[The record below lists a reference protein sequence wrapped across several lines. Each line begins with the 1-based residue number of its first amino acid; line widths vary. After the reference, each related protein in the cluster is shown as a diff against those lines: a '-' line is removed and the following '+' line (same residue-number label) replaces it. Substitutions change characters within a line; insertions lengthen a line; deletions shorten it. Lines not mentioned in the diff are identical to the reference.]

1 VTTIDDFAAGFADE
15 AGWFDFASFGP
26 MGTGVVQE
34 ARALTELQSRSR
46 HGSVVALDEQAGRAR
61 RAVAALTGFPTDH
74 VVFQPSTSQGMLHT
88 LFGLTGALALSP
100 REYPTT
106 PLTATRA
113 SSALRVLDTVW
124 LDVPDDAVTPAVLR
138 EHLTPSVTAVAVSVV
153 DYRTGYLA
161 DLEGIRQVIGD
172 RLLIVDGIQGF
183 GVVDAPW
190 AVADVLV
197 TGGQKWLRAGW
208 GTGFMALSDRA
219 LTDLTPVFSGV
230 HGSEITLGGSYERG
244 AEPAPG
250 AAAFQLSRPDPIAEA
265 RLATSLEEI
274 AAVGI
279 RPVAGAVAERTTRL
293 IDLADEFAVPVA
305 SSRVESERAGIVVL
319 EPEPQHLTALTASLL
334 NHGVSATVRSTSVRL
349 STHVSNGEDS
359 FGLLREAL
367 MSYGSAISY

>member
-15 AGWFDFASFGP
+15 AGWFDFASYGP

-46 HGSVVALDEQAGRAR
+46 HGSAVALDEQSGRAR
-61 RAVAALTGFPTDH
+61 RAVSALTGFPVDH
-74 VVFQPSTSQGMLHT
+74 VVFQPSTSQGMMHT

-100 REYPTT
+100 REYPTA

-190 AVADVLV
+190 AWPTCSSPAVRSGCA
-197 TGGQKWLRAGW
+197 RAG
-208 GTGFMALSDRA
+208 A
-219 LTDLTPVFSGV
+219 
-230 HGSEITLGGSYERG
+230 
-244 AEPAPG
+244 PA
-250 AAAFQLSRPDPIAEA
+250 SWR
-265 RLATSLEEI
+265 
-274 AAVGI
+274 
-279 RPVAGAVAERTTRL
+279 
-293 IDLADEFAVPVA
+293 
-305 SSRVESERAGIVVL
+305 
-319 EPEPQHLTALTASLL
+319 
-334 NHGVSATVRSTSVRL
+334 SATGRWPS
-349 STHVSNGEDS
+349 
-359 FGLLREAL
+359 
-367 MSYGSAISY
+367 

>member
-1 VTTIDDFAAGFADE
+1 VEDPDPRSTTVTTIDDFAAGFADE
-15 AGWFDFASFGP
+15 AGWFDFASYGP

-46 HGSVVALDEQAGRAR
+46 HGSAVALDEQSGRAR
-61 RAVAALTGFPTDH
+61 RAVSALSGFPVDH
-74 VVFQPSTSQGMLHT
+74 VVFQPSTSQGILHAM
-88 LFGLTGALALSP
+88 FGLTGALALSP

-106 PLTATRA
+106 PLAATRA

-124 LDVPDDAVTPAVLR
+124 LGVPDDAVTPAVLR

-161 DLEGIRQVIGD
+161 DLEGIRQVIKH
-172 RLLIVDGIQGF
+172 V
-183 GVVDAPW
+183 
-190 AVADVLV
+190 
-197 TGGQKWLRAGW
+197 GQKWLRAGW

-230 HGSEITLGGSYERG
+230 HGSEIALGGSYERG

-279 RPVAGAVAERTTRL
+279 RPVAGAVAERASRL
-293 IDLADEFAVPVA
+293 IDLADEFAVPVV

-319 EPEPQHLTALTASLL
+319 EPEPQHLTTLTASLL

-359 FGLLREAL
+359 FELLREAL
-367 MSYGSAISY
+367 TSYGSALSY

>member
-1 VTTIDDFAAGFADE
+1 
-15 AGWFDFASFGP
+15 

-46 HGSVVALDEQAGRAR
+46 HGSAVALDEQSGRAR

-74 VVFQPSTSQGMLHT
+74 VVFQPSTSQGMMHT
-88 LFGLTGALALSP
+88 LFGLTGGLALSP

-219 LTDLTPVFSGV
+219 LAELTPVFSGV
-230 HGSEITLGGSYERG
+230 HGSEIALGGSYERG

-279 RPVAGAVAERTTRL
+279 RPVAAAVAERVTRL
-293 IDLADEFAVPVA
+293 IDLADEFAVPVV
-305 SSRVESERAGIVVL
+305 SSRVESERAGIVVI
-319 EPEPQHLTALTASLL
+319 EPDPAHLTTLAASLL
-334 NHGVSATVRSTSVRL
+334 NHGVSATMRSTGVRL

-359 FGLLREAL
+359 FELLREAFT
-367 MSYGSAISY
+367 SYGSAVSY

>member
-1 VTTIDDFAAGFADE
+1 MSTIDDFAAGFADE

-74 VVFQPSTSQGMLHT
+74 VVFQPSTSQGMMHT

-106 PLTATRA
+106 PLAATRA

-124 LDVPDDAVTPAVLR
+124 LDVPDEAVTPAVLR

-190 AVADVLV
+190 GVADVLV

-230 HGSEITLGGSYERG
+230 HGSEITLGGSYEHG

-279 RPVAGAVAERTTRL
+279 RPVAGAVAERATRL
-293 IDLADEFAVPVA
+293 IDLADEFAVPVT

-367 MSYGSAISY
+367 MSYGSSISY